1 MKEEYA
7 YPDYINKD
15 NVYYL
20 NPNDLD
26 DINEENLF
34 LAFINNNLNVLA
46 SIDGLIYNFN
56 THKYL
61 NDEKIT
67 FAKSFKEVFP
77 NNSWRLIYIIN
88 HGLIQVDLDDDK
100 CYLLDEFTEKYQNI
114 IDEKAK
120 EKIIKNTYFLKD
132 YIYLNAKNLKNINN
146 SNIFLAILE
155 ENKKVNL
162 LEDLY
167 NDENMM
173 RITYEGVEDLALILK
188 GMVKSGKINLNDI
201 TIDEYLENFKNK
213 AYDDL
218 DKYWYAVFNS
228 KNTFAHFIASIN
240 GHIYDFSENQF
251 INLNRISINYAI
263 SLNELAPNC
272 HFSLSYNE
280 AGKLICLNI
289 AEDMIDLLAAFQ
301 TIDSETVDK
310 LAKIGEDGVIK
321 ELEELNINKDKL
333 DKLFSYFKLDIDT
346 LINNFKDSTNEILR
360 EGISE
365 IEELQIYID
374 KFNLNECVFTPYLA
388 RGLEIYTGT
397 IWEVFDKQK
406 RITSSIGAGGRYDK
420 IITNFIDDGNVYPA
434 VGMTFGLVPIYE
446 IMSLEKKNSSV
457 YDLYIIPMDTKYESL
472 LLAKKLRDNGV
483 KVIIEMNNKK
493 VKKAFEWANKN
504 HIPFVTVIGET
515 EINTEIIK
523 IKNMNESSEKEVNIN
538 DINSILNIINKI
550 D

>member
-1 MKEEYA
+1 M
-7 YPDYINKD
+7 
-15 NVYYL
+15 
-20 NPNDLD
+20 
-26 DINEENLF
+26 
-34 LAFINNNLNVLA
+34 NNN
-46 SIDGLIYNFN
+46 I
-56 THKYL
+56 
-61 NDEKIT
+61 
-67 FAKSFKEVFP
+67 
-77 NNSWRLIYIIN
+77 
-88 HGLIQVDLDDDK
+88 
-100 CYLLDEFTEKYQNI
+100 
-114 IDEKAK
+114 
-120 EKIIKNTYFLKD
+120 
-132 YIYLNAKNLKNINN
+132 LKNIKGTFDSLPNEQIVKNQIISKLKNN
-146 SNIFLAILE
+146 FEAYGYLPLETSILC
-155 ENKKVNL
+155 
-162 LEDLY
+162 
-167 NDENMM
+167 
-173 RITYEGVEDLALILK
+173 
-188 GMVKSGKINLNDI
+188 
-201 TIDEYLENFKNK
+201 
-213 AYDDL
+213 
-218 DKYWYAVFNS
+218 
-228 KNTFAHFIASIN
+228 
-240 GHIYDFSENQF
+240 
-251 INLNRISINYAI
+251 NY
-263 SLNELAPNC
+263 
-272 HFSLSYNE
+272 
-280 AGKLICLNI
+280 
-289 AEDMIDLLAAFQ
+289 DLLASKYAGGAEILKEVYTLKDQGNRDIGLRYDLTVPFSKVIAANVNKEISLPFRRYEIGKVFRDGPVKLGRNREFYQ
-301 TIDSETVDK
+301 CDVDLCGISGIYPEIEMLLMASKCYKDLGIDIEIEWNNRKVLSGLIKECNIEEEYVSKVILSVDK

-321 ELEELNINKDKL
+321 ELEELNINRDKL

-346 LINNFKDSTNEILR
+346 LINNFKDSTNEILK

-365 IEELQIYID
+365 IEEFQTYIN

-538 DINSILNIINKI
+538 DINSILNIINKTN
-550 D
+550 

>member
-1 MKEEYA
+1 M
-7 YPDYINKD
+7 
-15 NVYYL
+15 
-20 NPNDLD
+20 
-26 DINEENLF
+26 
-34 LAFINNNLNVLA
+34 NNN
-46 SIDGLIYNFN
+46 I
-56 THKYL
+56 
-61 NDEKIT
+61 
-67 FAKSFKEVFP
+67 
-77 NNSWRLIYIIN
+77 
-88 HGLIQVDLDDDK
+88 
-100 CYLLDEFTEKYQNI
+100 
-114 IDEKAK
+114 
-120 EKIIKNTYFLKD
+120 
-132 YIYLNAKNLKNINN
+132 LKNIKGTFDSLPNEQIVKNQIISKLKNN
-146 SNIFLAILE
+146 FEAYGYLPLETSILC
-155 ENKKVNL
+155 
-162 LEDLY
+162 
-167 NDENMM
+167 
-173 RITYEGVEDLALILK
+173 
-188 GMVKSGKINLNDI
+188 
-201 TIDEYLENFKNK
+201 
-213 AYDDL
+213 
-218 DKYWYAVFNS
+218 
-228 KNTFAHFIASIN
+228 
-240 GHIYDFSENQF
+240 
-251 INLNRISINYAI
+251 NY
-263 SLNELAPNC
+263 
-272 HFSLSYNE
+272 
-280 AGKLICLNI
+280 
-289 AEDMIDLLAAFQ
+289 DLLASKYAGGAEILKEVYTLKDQGNRDIGLRYDLTVPFSKVIAANVNKEISLPFRRYEIGKVFRDGPVKLGRNREFYQ
-301 TIDSETVDK
+301 CDVDLCGISGIYPEIEMLLMASKCYKDLGIDIEIEWNNRKVLSGLIKECNIEEEYISRVILSVDK

-321 ELEELNINKDKL
+321 ELEELTINKDKL

-346 LINNFKDSTNEILR
+346 LIDNFKDSTNEILK

-365 IEELQIYID
+365 IEEFQTYIN

-446 IMSLEKKNSSV
+446 IMSLEKKKSSV

-504 HIPFVTVIGET
+504 NVPFVTVIGET

>member
-1 MKEEYA
+1 M
-7 YPDYINKD
+7 
-15 NVYYL
+15 
-20 NPNDLD
+20 
-26 DINEENLF
+26 
-34 LAFINNNLNVLA
+34 NNN
-46 SIDGLIYNFN
+46 I
-56 THKYL
+56 
-61 NDEKIT
+61 
-67 FAKSFKEVFP
+67 
-77 NNSWRLIYIIN
+77 
-88 HGLIQVDLDDDK
+88 
-100 CYLLDEFTEKYQNI
+100 
-114 IDEKAK
+114 
-120 EKIIKNTYFLKD
+120 
-132 YIYLNAKNLKNINN
+132 LKNIKGTFDSLPNEQIVKNQIISKLKNN
-146 SNIFLAILE
+146 FEAYGYLPLETSILC
-155 ENKKVNL
+155 
-162 LEDLY
+162 
-167 NDENMM
+167 
-173 RITYEGVEDLALILK
+173 
-188 GMVKSGKINLNDI
+188 
-201 TIDEYLENFKNK
+201 
-213 AYDDL
+213 
-218 DKYWYAVFNS
+218 
-228 KNTFAHFIASIN
+228 
-240 GHIYDFSENQF
+240 
-251 INLNRISINYAI
+251 NY
-263 SLNELAPNC
+263 
-272 HFSLSYNE
+272 
-280 AGKLICLNI
+280 
-289 AEDMIDLLAAFQ
+289 DLLASKYAGGAEILKEVYTLKDQGNRDIGLRYDLTVPFSKVIAANVNKEISLPFRRYEIGKVFRDGPVKLGRNREFYQ
-301 TIDSETVDK
+301 CDVDLCGISGIYPEIEMLLMASKCYKDLGIDIEIEWNNRKVLSGLIKECNIEEEYISRVILSVDK

-346 LINNFKDSTNEILR
+346 LIDNFKDSTNEILK

-365 IEELQIYID
+365 IEDFQTYIN

-504 HIPFVTVIGET
+504 NVPFVTVIGET